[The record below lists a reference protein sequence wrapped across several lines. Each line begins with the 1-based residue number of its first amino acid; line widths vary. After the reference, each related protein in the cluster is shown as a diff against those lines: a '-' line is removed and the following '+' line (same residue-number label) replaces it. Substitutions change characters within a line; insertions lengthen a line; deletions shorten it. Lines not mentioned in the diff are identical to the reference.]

1 MAMKNKNQFADESRI
16 IIENEEEFKT
26 MYKEMESAKE
36 NGELDLVYEKK
47 LMKPT
52 YESILKYHGFKVE
65 ELDSALIIISWD
77 IV

>member
-1 MAMKNKNQFADESRI
+1 MKTKSQFANEVRT
-16 IIENEEEFKT
+16 IIENEDEFKT

-77 IV
+77 VI

>member
-1 MAMKNKNQFADESRI
+1 MKTKSQFANEART
-16 IIENEEEFKT
+16 IIENEDEFKT

-77 IV
+77 VI